1 MTFVLS
7 RFCIGHL
14 FFWTWKRHSFSY
26 PLNTSK
32 LIFIAILQITE
43 TDSKGKILIFLRRKS
58 AIFCD
63 FLWFSFSTQ
72 FFSDHKSE
80 LFKKP
85 WQLHLGNAYSWK
97 NRFNRFHATLNGKLY
112 LLYSLCIYIYLCLS
126 YIHWLYYIWISLFSS
141 DLNLF
146 SENAAII
153 KELSTLATIA
163 PAPPPPPLH
172 STWKITRTVVLIYT
186 PIITPS
192 CIIILLVS
200 VLGVEVGHF
209 KIPVY
214 IKTATVCKTCFTNRT
229 ANILVCFVLRSNTY
243 HICVSYRIDT

>member
-85 WQLHLGNAYSWK
+85 WQLHLGNVYSWK

-153 KELSTLATIA
+153 KELSTWATI
-163 PAPPPPPLH
+163 APPPPPLH

-209 KIPVY
+209 K
-214 IKTATVCKTCFTNRT
+214 
-229 ANILVCFVLRSNTY
+229 SNCLQNMFYKSNSKHFGMFCSTFKHLPY
-243 HICVSYRIDT
+243 LCLL

>member
-26 PLNTSK
+26 PLNISK

-126 YIHWLYYIWISLFSS
+126 YIHWLYYIWISLLGNHS
-141 DLNLF
+141 
-146 SENAAII
+146 
-153 KELSTLATIA
+153 
-163 PAPPPPPLH
+163 PPPLH

-209 KIPVY
+209 KIPV
-214 IKTATVCKTCFTNRT
+214 
-229 ANILVCFVLRSNTY
+229 
-243 HICVSYRIDT
+243 

>member
-26 PLNTSK
+26 PLNLSK

-63 FLWFSFSTQ
+63 FLWFSSSTQ

-80 LFKKP
+80 LFKKR
-85 WQLHLGNAYSWK
+85 WQLHLDNEYSWK

-112 LLYSLCIYIYLCLS
+112 LLYSLCIYILPL
-126 YIHWLYYIWISLFSS
+126 LV
-141 DLNLF
+141 
-146 SENAAII
+146 
-153 KELSTLATIA
+153 
-163 PAPPPPPLH
+163 LH
-172 STWKITRTVVLIYT
+172 SLTSLYMD
-186 PIITPS
+186 
-192 CIIILLVS
+192 
-200 VLGVEVGHF
+200 F
-209 KIPVY
+209 
-214 IKTATVCKTCFTNRT
+214 
-229 ANILVCFVLRSNTY
+229 FVFRWPESFFRECSDN
-243 HICVSYRIDT
+243 

>member
-80 LFKKP
+80 LFKKR
-85 WQLHLGNAYSWK
+85 WQLHLDNEYSWK

-126 YIHWLYYIWISLFSS
+126 YIHWLYYRWISLFSS

-153 KELSTLATIA
+153 KELSTWVTIA
-163 PAPPPPPLH
+163 PP
-172 STWKITRTVVLIYT
+172 STLDVKDYT
-186 PIITPS
+186 NSCPNLYTS

-229 ANILVCFVLRSNTY
+229 ANILVCFVLGSNTY

>member
-26 PLNTSK
+26 PLNLSK

-153 KELSTLATIA
+153 KELSTWATIA
-163 PAPPPPPLH
+163 PPPLH

-186 PIITPS
+186 PIY
-192 CIIILLVS
+192 
-200 VLGVEVGHF
+200 
-209 KIPVY
+209 KY
-214 IKTATVCKTCFTNRT
+214 
-229 ANILVCFVLRSNTY
+229 Y
-243 HICVSYRIDT
+243 

>member
-14 FFWTWKRHSFSY
+14 FFWTWKRHRFSY

-43 TDSKGKILIFLRRKS
+43 TNSKGKILIFLRRKS

-80 LFKKP
+80 LFKKR
-85 WQLHLGNAYSWK
+85 WQLHLDNEYSWK

-126 YIHWLYYIWISLFSS
+126 YIHWLYFIWIYLFSS

-153 KELSTLATIA
+153 KELSTWATIA
-163 PAPPPPPLH
+163 PPPPSPLH

-200 VLGVEVGHF
+200 VLRVEVGHF
-209 KIPVY
+209 KIPV
-214 IKTATVCKTCFTNRT
+214 
-229 ANILVCFVLRSNTY
+229 
-243 HICVSYRIDT
+243 

>member
-26 PLNTSK
+26 PLNLSK

-72 FFSDHKSE
+72 FFSDHKAE
-80 LFKKP
+80 LFKKR
-85 WQLHLGNAYSWK
+85 WQLHLDNEYSWK

-126 YIHWLYYIWISLFSS
+126 YIHWLYYIWISSFSG

-153 KELSTLATIA
+153 KELSTWATI
-163 PAPPPPPLH
+163 APPPPPLH
-172 STWKITRTVVLIYT
+172 STWKIARTVVLIYT
-186 PIITPS
+186 PIITSS
-192 CIIILLVS
+192 CIITVS
-200 VLGVEVGHF
+200 VLRAKVGHF
-209 KIPVY
+209 KIPV
-214 IKTATVCKTCFTNRT
+214 
-229 ANILVCFVLRSNTY
+229 
-243 HICVSYRIDT
+243 

>member
-126 YIHWLYYIWISLFSS
+126 YIHWLYFIWISLFSS

-153 KELSTLATIA
+153 KELSTWATI
-163 PAPPPPPLH
+163 APPPPPLH

-186 PIITPS
+186 
-192 CIIILLVS
+192 LHV
-200 VLGVEVGHF
+200 
-209 KIPVY
+209 
-214 IKTATVCKTCFTNRT
+214 
-229 ANILVCFVLRSNTY
+229 
-243 HICVSYRIDT
+243 

>member
-72 FFSDHKSE
+72 FFSDHKAE
-80 LFKKP
+80 LFKKR
-85 WQLHLGNAYSWK
+85 WQLHLDNEYSWK

-112 LLYSLCIYIYLCLS
+112 LLYSLCIYIPLLV
-126 YIHWLYYIWISLFSS
+126 
-141 DLNLF
+141 
-146 SENAAII
+146 
-153 KELSTLATIA
+153 
-163 PAPPPPPLH
+163 LH
-172 STWKITRTVVLIYT
+172 SLT
-186 PIITPS
+186 
-192 CIIILLVS
+192 LLYMD
-200 VLGVEVGHF
+200 F
-209 KIPVY
+209 
-214 IKTATVCKTCFTNRT
+214 
-229 ANILVCFVLRSNTY
+229 FVFRWPESFFRECSDN
-243 HICVSYRIDT
+243 

>member
-7 RFCIGHL
+7 HFCIGHL

-26 PLNTSK
+26 PLNLSK

-85 WQLHLGNAYSWK
+85 WQLHLGNSYSWK

-153 KELSTLATIA
+153 KELSTWVTI
-163 PAPPPPPLH
+163 APPPPTLDVKDYTNSCPNLYTYNYTFMYNYTISLCSWSWSWSFQDSCLYKDSNCLQNMFYKSNSKH
-172 STWKITRTVVLIYT
+172 FGVFCSTFKHLPYL
-186 PIITPS
+186 
-192 CIIILLVS
+192 CLL
-200 VLGVEVGHF
+200 
-209 KIPVY
+209 
-214 IKTATVCKTCFTNRT
+214 
-229 ANILVCFVLRSNTY
+229 
-243 HICVSYRIDT
+243 

>member
-80 LFKKP
+80 LFKKR
-85 WQLHLGNAYSWK
+85 WQLHLDNEYSWK

-153 KELSTLATIA
+153 KELSTWATIA
-163 PAPPPPPLH
+163 PPP
-172 STWKITRTVVLIYT
+172 STLDVKDYT
-186 PIITPS
+186 NS
-192 CIIILLVS
+192 CPNLYTYNYTFMYNYTISLCSWSWSWPFQDSCLDKDSNCLQNMFYKSNSKHFGMFCSTFKHLPYLCLL
-200 VLGVEVGHF
+200 
-209 KIPVY
+209 
-214 IKTATVCKTCFTNRT
+214 
-229 ANILVCFVLRSNTY
+229 
-243 HICVSYRIDT
+243 